1 MDAAAHAFATEGYH
15 TTSVTAIVNSIGV
28 GKGVFYWYFE
38 SKDGL
43 MTAILV
49 DGLRSMRQAQRD
61 AIAGE
66 HDPGRRIEQGIR
78 STLTWLSDHRDLFAL
93 MEFARSDERF
103 APIVRRGDD
112 QLVADALPHVSAGV
126 TAGLL
131 RREDP
136 VVLTTAIFGVTAHLA
151 RKMMLERDEDADTVA
166 ASVIAFCR
174 DGYGVAASP
183 NLASR
188 IA

>member
-1 MDAAAHAFATEGYH
+1 MEAAAHAFATDGYH
-15 TTSVTAIVNSIGV
+15 TTPVTAIVDSVGV

-38 SKDGL
+38 SKDEL
-43 MTAILV
+43 MTAILE
-49 DGLRSMRQAQRD
+49 DGFRSMRQAERD

-78 STLTWLSDHRDLFAL
+78 STLTWLTDHRDLFAL

-103 APIVRRGDD
+103 APVVRRGED

-136 VVLTTAIFGVTAHLA
+136 FVLATAIFGVTAHLA
-151 RKMMLERDEDADTVA
+151 RKMMLDRDEDADTVA

-174 DGYGVAASP
+174 DGYGLPHRATFS
-183 NLASR
+183 SR